1 VRQTGRQI
9 RNGEKYE
16 RVMETNCKKKTD
28 GRKGHIE
35 ITAKDKQ
42 TRAIK
47 PGATTTMTLTWSE
60 AVMGSQLPE
69 R

>member
-1 VRQTGRQI
+1 
-9 RNGEKYE
+9 
-16 RVMETNCKKKTD
+16 MEEKTD

-42 TRAIK
+42 TGAIK
-47 PGATTTMTLTWSE
+47 PEATTTRSMMWSE
-60 AVMGSQLPE
+60 GVMGSGLPE

>member
-1 VRQTGRQI
+1 
-9 RNGEKYE
+9 
-16 RVMETNCKKKTD
+16 MEEKTD
-28 GRKGHIE
+28 ERKGHVE

-47 PGATTTMTLTWSE
+47 PEATTTRTTMWSE
-60 AVMGSQLPE
+60 GVMGSGLPE